1 MSMKLYGYLALV
13 WICLLTGN
21 MGRAQSAFFLRIA
34 DPGRYAVTIND
45 QSLTLSSGRYRFF
58 DLPAGRSRL
67 TVSQNN
73 MTIYQ
78 DWVDL
83 LIDNRVLAE
92 FSIRRGFRIQGVA
105 PLAFDSRFWDWS
117 EPGVTQQ
124 GAANRSFD
132 YANART
138 AMSAQAFDR
147 IREAV
152 DKQSLDSD
160 KFDMLST
167 LLTDQPITSD
177 QLTELLK
184 LFTFD
189 EKRLKAAKRVWTN
202 VVDKPNF
209 YRVFDSFSF
218 SSSVNELKAFLATR
232 QP

>member
-1 MSMKLYGYLALV
+1 MINNV
-13 WICLLTGN
+13 
-21 MGRAQSAFFLRIA
+21 GRAQSAFFLRIV
-34 DPGRYAVTIND
+34 DPGRYAVTINE

-58 DLPAGRSRL
+58 DLPAARSRL
-67 TVSQNN
+67 TISQNN
-73 MTIYQ
+73 ITVYQ

-92 FSIRRGFRIQGVA
+92 FSVRRGLRIQGVA

-117 EPGVTQQ
+117 DPGVTQQ
-124 GAANRSFD
+124 GSANRSYD

-160 KFDMLST
+160 KFDMLGT
-167 LLTDQPITSD
+167 LLTDQSITSD
-177 QLTELLK
+177 QLAELLK

-189 EKRLKAAKRVWTN
+189 KKRLEAAKRCWAN
-202 VVDKPNF
+202 IVDKPNF

-218 SSSVNELKAFLATR
+218 SSSVNDLKAFLATR
-232 QP
+232 